1 MTENAGNATNHSLTT
16 VDKASKE
23 DEATEA
29 TPDAL
34 DQIRLG
40 LLRLNS

>member
-1 MTENAGNATNHSLTT
+1 MFREEVLQNITENAGNATNHSLTT

-34 DQIRLG
+34 D
-40 LLRLNS
+40 